1 MAKEKK
7 ASAKWEKTFIFNNF
21 ICYFFYFYNHLI
33 DYKIVSRK

>member
-1 MAKEKK
+1 MRK
-7 ASAKWEKTFIFNNF
+7 KTFIFNNF